1 MAREEASRGDGQ
13 TAQRPSASGHAEP
26 FDRTSVDWEA
36 AENSPE
42 FKELIRKKKT
52 FVLPATIFFFA
63 WYFGFI
69 LLVGYAPDFM
79 AERLTGGFT
88 VGYALALTQ
97 FIMTWVLSYM
107 YIRRADRDFDPLAK
121 RAAEKAVEAG
131 RRGSNPG
138 SGPSTGSEVTAS

>member
-63 WYFGFI
+63 WYFGYII
-69 LLVGYAPDFM
+69 LSGYAPEFM
-79 AERLTGGFT
+79 AESIYEGFT
-88 VGYALALTQ
+88 LGYAIALTQ
-97 FIMTWVLSYM
+97 FIMVWVLSVWYV
-107 YIRRADRDFDPLAK
+107 RKADRDFDPLAG
-121 RAAEKAVEAG
+121 RAAEKAIESG
-131 RRGSNPG
+131 RRATGPG
-138 SGPSTGSEVTAS
+138 GGSEVTAR

>member
-63 WYFGFI
+63 WYFGYII
-69 LLVGYAPDFM
+69 LSGYAPEFM
-79 AERLTGGFT
+79 AESIYEGFT
-88 VGYALALTQ
+88 LGYAIALTQ
-97 FIMTWVLSYM
+97 FIMVWVLSVWYV
-107 YIRRADRDFDPLAK
+107 RKADRDFDPLAR
-121 RAAEKAVEAG
+121 RAAEKAIESG
-131 RRGSNPG
+131 RRATGPG
-138 SGPSTGSEVTAS
+138 GGSEVTAR

>member
-42 FKELIRKKKT
+42 FKELIRKKKA

-63 WYFGFI
+63 WYFGYII
-69 LLVGYAPDFM
+69 LSGYAPEFM
-79 AERLTGGFT
+79 AESIYEGFT
-88 VGYALALTQ
+88 LGYAIALTQ
-97 FIMTWVLSYM
+97 FIMVWVLSVWYV
-107 YIRRADRDFDPLAK
+107 RKADRDFDPLAR
-121 RAAEKAVEAG
+121 RAAEKAIESG
-131 RRGSNPG
+131 RRATGPG
-138 SGPSTGSEVTAS
+138 GGSEVTAR

>member
-13 TAQRPSASGHAEP
+13 TAQRPTESGHAEP

-63 WYFGFI
+63 WYFGYII
-69 LLVGYAPDFM
+69 LSGYAPEFM
-79 AERLTGGFT
+79 AESIYEGFT
-88 VGYALALTQ
+88 LGYAIALTQ
-97 FIMTWVLSYM
+97 FIMVWVLSVWYV
-107 YIRRADRDFDPLAK
+107 RKADRDFDPLAR
-121 RAAEKAVEAG
+121 RAAEKAIESG
-131 RRGSNPG
+131 RRATGPG
-138 SGPSTGSEVTAS
+138 GGSEVTAR

>member
-42 FKELIRKKKT
+42 FKELIAKKRN

-63 WYFGFI
+63 WYFGYII
-69 LLVGYAPDFM
+69 LSGYAPEFM
-79 AERLTGGFT
+79 AESIYEGFT
-88 VGYALALTQ
+88 LGYAIALTQ
-97 FIMTWVLSYM
+97 FIMVWVLSVWYV
-107 YIRRADRDFDPLAK
+107 RKADRDFDPLAR
-121 RAAEKAVEAG
+121 RAAEKAIESG
-131 RRGSNPG
+131 RRATGPG
-138 SGPSTGSEVTAS
+138 GGSEVTAR